1 MDELSDELQE
11 LAGKE
16 ADHALRQSRL
26 LPESSPEERV
36 AWLRAVAICVE
47 ERARELE
54 EDLVEEEDDED
65 DGDDDVGR

>member
-16 ADHALRQSRL
+16 ADLVLSKSGRMVEVQ
-26 LPESSPEERV
+26 PEDRV
-36 AWLRAVAICVE
+36 AWLRAVAICIE

-54 EDLVEEEDDED
+54 EDEAEDEEDD
-65 DGDDDVGR
+65 